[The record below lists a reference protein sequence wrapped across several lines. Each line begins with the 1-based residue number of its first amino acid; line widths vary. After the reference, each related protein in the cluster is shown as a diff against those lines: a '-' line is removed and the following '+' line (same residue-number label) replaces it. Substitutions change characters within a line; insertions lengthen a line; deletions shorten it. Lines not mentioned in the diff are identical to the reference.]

1 MAQVHRDAWPS
12 YARSA
17 NREIPSACSPSLA
30 SDRIDHQPRAQQTPR
45 IREGIVTT
53 AALAGFEN
61 LEQPLDAIDV
71 SDPAIYQQD
80 TWHPVF
86 ARLRRVAPVHYC
98 AESRYGPYWS
108 VTRYNDIMTV
118 ELDHATYSSQ
128 LGGIQVE
135 DQPAD
140 MKRGSF
146 IRMDPPRHTAQRKT
160 VAPVAAPTNLAS
172 YEATIRERTRA
183 VLDGLPRN
191 ETFDWVDAVSI
202 ELTTMMLATLF
213 DFPWEERRKLTYW
226 SDVAICNVNS
236 LEAPVHSEEE
246 RFAELLRMADVFK
259 GLWKERAKGPP
270 KLDLISMMAHS
281 EHTRDMPELEFVG
294 NLALLIVGG
303 NDTTRNS
310 MSGGLLALSENP
322 DELAK
327 LKANPALVPSLVA
340 ETIRYQ
346 TPVIHMRRTATRDTE
361 LAGQHIR
368 QGDKVVMWYVSGNRD
383 ESAIDNPDAFIVDR
397 PRPRQHLS
405 YGAGIHRCVGDR
417 LADLQLQI
425 LWEEILAR
433 NLDIAVMGPP
443 KRLYSN
449 FIRGIR
455 ELPVRIRAH

>member
-1 MAQVHRDAWPS
+1 MTAAIAAH
-12 YARSA
+12 
-17 NREIPSACSPSLA
+17 ESLA
-30 SDRIDHQPRAQQTPR
+30 
-45 IREGIVTT
+45 
-53 AALAGFEN
+53 
-61 LEQPLDAIDV
+61 QPLGSIDV
-71 SDPAIYQQD
+71 SDPSLYEQD
-80 TWHPVF
+80 TWRPLF
-86 ARLRRVAPVHYC
+86 ARLRREAPVHYC
-98 AESRYGPYWS
+98 AASPYGPYWS

-118 ELDHATYSSQ
+118 ELDHVTYSSQ
-128 LGGIQVE
+128 LGGIQLE

-140 MKRGSF
+140 MKRASF

-160 VAPVAAPTNLAS
+160 VAPVAAPNNLTS
-172 YEATIRERTRA
+172 YEVAIRDRTRA
-183 VLDGLPRN
+183 VLDALPRS
-191 ETFDWVDAVSI
+191 ETFDWVDKVSI

-226 SDVAICNVNS
+226 SDVAICNVNAPD
-236 LEAPVHSEEE
+236 APVHSEEE

-259 GLWKERAKGPP
+259 GLWRERAKAQPR
-270 KLDLISMMAHS
+270 LDLISMMAHS
-281 EHTRDMPELEFVG
+281 EGTRGMPEMEFVG

-322 DELAK
+322 GELAK
-327 LKANPALVPSLVA
+327 LKANPTLVPSLVA

-361 LAGQHIR
+361 LAGQGIR

-383 ESAIDNPDAFIVDR
+383 DSVIENADAFIVDR
-397 PRPRQHLS
+397 TKPRQHLS

-417 LADLQLQI
+417 LADLQLKI

-433 NLDIAVMGPP
+433 DLDIQVMGPP
-443 KRLYSN
+443 RRLFSN

-455 ELPVRIRAH
+455 ELPVQIRM